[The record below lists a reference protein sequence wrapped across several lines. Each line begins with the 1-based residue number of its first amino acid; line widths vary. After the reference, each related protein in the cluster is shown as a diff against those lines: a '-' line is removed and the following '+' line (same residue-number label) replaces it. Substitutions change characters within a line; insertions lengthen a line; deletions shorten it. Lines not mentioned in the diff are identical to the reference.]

1 MKVFNTR
8 IPEKLCFRYKF
19 AFRITTHLSPS
30 SEHLPKKVNSKMN
43 TDTTPFLQSPSSVPS
58 SDNQKADFQVLT
70 TVFYYCFTI
79 IVMPVLT
86 FFSCKY
92 ILFDGVLGVDSVSS
106 NVYSAIAAIIV
117 VHIALA
123 MFIIRAYTDSSPVKP
138 LKFDEKLD

>member
-1 MKVFNTR
+1 
-8 IPEKLCFRYKF
+8 
-19 AFRITTHLSPS
+19 
-30 SEHLPKKVNSKMN
+30 MN

-138 LKFDEKLD
+138 LKFDEKLDWKSTKTYMKLVKKYMLGINVYRILSFSLKCKYRVFYESIG